1 MEPWGFPTLH
11 FECHDDGE
19 TGDGGSIHPR
29 IASLSCVC
37 DHSPLAPGLE
47 LWFGLGWFIGWMDV
61 PSLSLPPRYGS
72 AFLGSESRIA
82 VPARDYSPARVSLAD
97 LIVVIIAESYYY
109 Y

>member
-1 MEPWGFPTLH
+1 
-11 FECHDDGE
+11 
-19 TGDGGSIHPR
+19 
-29 IASLSCVC
+29 
-37 DHSPLAPGLE
+37 
-47 LWFGLGWFIGWMDV
+47 MDV

-109 Y
+109 YY